1 MGSLAR
7 RSLPRRS
14 KRNSQGGG
22 LRKFLFVTFVVGI
35 ALAGFAAAQQIDFAA
50 GGGTLF
56 SSKPT
61 SASTAFQPPAE
72 KGGLYPNVSLQYLRK
87 ARWGV
92 NAEVAFRYKEG
103 LYNDFQRH
111 RPVLYDANLVYAVP
125 ISDRTSLDLMA
136 GGGAQTTIF
145 YNTFNNCTSNSG
157 VCIVHVNDTHFAA
170 HFGIDLRRYVWRN
183 LFVRPEFHYYR
194 VFNNSVFHSDNVARA
209 SASIGYSFGRD
220 R

>member
-1 MGSLAR
+1 M
-7 RSLPRRS
+7 
-14 KRNSQGGG
+14 
-22 LRKFLFVTFVVGI
+22 RKFLFVASAIVWI
-35 ALAGFAAAQQIDFAA
+35 PLAGFATAQQIDFAV

-72 KGGLYPNVSLQYLRK
+72 KGGLYPNISLQYLRK
-87 ARWGV
+87 GRFGL
-92 NAEVAFRYKEG
+92 NAEVAFRYHKQ
-103 LYNDFQRH
+103 LYNDFQLH
-111 RPVLYDANLVYAVP
+111 RPVLYDANVVYATS
-125 ISDRTSLDLMA
+125 ISDRTSVDLMA

-157 VCIVHVNDTHFAA
+157 VCVVNVNNTHFAA
-170 HFGIDLRRYVWRN
+170 HLGVDLRRYLWKN

-194 VFNNSVFHSDNVARA
+194 VFDNTVFHSDNVARA